1 MRHICSLLL
10 VLLFAILCISAT
22 AEEDETV
29 SINELQ
35 KSMPT
40 RWDYRN
46 FFFTK
51 PGICMTRVTDKT
63 LITVSMQD
71 TI

>member
-1 MRHICSLLL
+1 MKHICSLLL

-40 RWDYRN
+40 R
-46 FFFTK
+46 
-51 PGICMTRVTDKT
+51 
-63 LITVSMQD
+63 
-71 TI
+71 